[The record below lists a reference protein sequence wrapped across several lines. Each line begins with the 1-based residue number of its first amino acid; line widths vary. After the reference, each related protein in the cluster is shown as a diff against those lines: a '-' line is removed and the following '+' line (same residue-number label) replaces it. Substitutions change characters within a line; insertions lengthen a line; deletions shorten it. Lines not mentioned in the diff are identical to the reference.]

1 MTFRDCIFY
10 TMGLGE
16 STFQNII
23 QSKKENFYNS
33 QIVVNHWV
41 WRDRM
46 ELTDLAS
53 KEQWEELEKQIHNR
67 SGMNS
72 CVYNNQG
79 NRITSY
85 MEFANEVCP
94 AIKSYPE
101 GIAAICATVNQYFGA
116 TLAKTKQPL
125 IDECDAGFVKF
136 AVPILYKGA
145 FLGTVGGCGHLF
157 PDGEVETFFI
167 EKAIGKD
174 DLALGEKI
182 NTVKKVTEKEVN
194 ELIDFVQKYLD
205 DLLFKKPDKG

>member
-1 MTFRDCIFY
+1 
-10 TMGLGE
+10 
-16 STFQNII
+16 
-23 QSKKENFYNS
+23 
-33 QIVVNHWV
+33 
-41 WRDRM
+41 M

-53 KEQWEELEKQIHNR
+53 KEQWEEFEKVIHNR

-101 GIAAICATVNQYFGA
+101 GIAAICAMVNQHFGA
-116 TLAKTKQPL
+116 ILAKTKQPL

-136 AVPILYKGA
+136 AVPILHNGE
-145 FLGTVGGCGHLF
+145 FLGTVGGCGHLLF
-157 PDGEVETFFI
+157 DGEVETFFI
-167 EKAIGKD
+167 EKAIGEN
-174 DLALGEKI
+174 DLKLDEKMGTI
-182 NTVKKVTEKEVN
+182 KKITDKEVH

-205 DLLFKKPDKG
+205 DLLVKKPEI